1 MKNFFYLFILVASLS
16 SCKALKN
23 AAANDSSVSS
33 QSKPKSNTNN
43 STFLDDISV
52 TPGVKRTMV
61 SESSDSKKTY
71 GPDVNASKKSFDE
84 TNASQV
90 QLKYASILNVSAEQ
104 LTNKKLLL
112 DIDYWWGTK
121 YCLGGSTEDCTDC
134 SAFTQNLMREV
145 YAINIPRTAR
155 EQYDNSDHIKKDEL
169 QEGDLVFFQ
178 TYRHQISH
186 VGVYIANNKFAHAS
200 VSNGVMISDLDDPY
214 WKQRYA
220 AAGRVLK

>member
-1 MKNFFYLFILVASLS
+1 MKNFFCFFVLIASLS

-23 AAANDSSVSS
+23 ATAKDNSSSS
-33 QSKPKSNTNN
+33 PRKTTSYSNNN
-43 STFLDDISV
+43 VFLDDISV
-52 TPGVKRTMV
+52 TPGSKKTMI
-61 SESSDSKKTY
+61 SESSDSKKIY
-71 GPDVNASKKSFDE
+71 GRAVNTSTKNLE
-84 TNASQV
+84 TENASQV
-90 QLKYASILNVSAEQ
+90 QLKYASILDVPAEQ
-104 LTNKKLLL
+104 LTNTRLLL

-155 EQYDNSDHIKKDEL
+155 EQYDNSEHIKKDDL
-169 QEGDLVFFQ
+169 QEGDLVFFR
-178 TYRHQISH
+178 TSRHQISH
-186 VGVYIANNKFAHAS
+186 VGVYVANNKFAHAS